1 MIDFC
6 TKARMAFFAASQLA
20 PEVVLR
26 SFPFN
31 SCAPPPSLLMFP
43 NGQGSYTPLFVALQ
57 MVDFKISAVVTVLSD
72 FHVPEKSVQVWGLGS
87 WTDELANLM

>member
-1 MIDFC
+1 MIL
-6 TKARMAFFAASQLA
+6 ARKPEWLFFAASQLA
-20 PEVVLR
+20 PEVVLDR
-26 SFPFN
+26 SFSFN